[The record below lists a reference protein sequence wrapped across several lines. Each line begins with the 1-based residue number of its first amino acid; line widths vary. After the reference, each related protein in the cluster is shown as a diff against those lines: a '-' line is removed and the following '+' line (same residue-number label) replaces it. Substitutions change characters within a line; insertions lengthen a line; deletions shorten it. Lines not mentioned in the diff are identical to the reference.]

1 MVMSGGEWIAMDWEQ
16 LLIEWVLNCVIVLLP
31 RKPELRIFSPKGYYS
46 NYYPLAFPFRAGLTV
61 KNGGAEGRIYR
72 GLPVTPLFNPVSQC
86 AKRQKICNEILLIPR
101 HVESQIVVISS
112 SPQQK
117 EPWLS

>member
-1 MVMSGGEWIAMDWEQ
+1 MIMVMSGGEWIAMDWEQ

-72 GLPVTPLFNPVSQC
+72 GLPVTTLFFCRRHPKMTHNDGCVITNKVRKC
-86 AKRQKICNEILLIPR
+86 CN
-101 HVESQIVVISS
+101 
-112 SPQQK
+112 
-117 EPWLS
+117 